1 MKLKM
6 IDIAEKEGSLQ
17 LKGNAE
23 KCGAAIEKYL
33 STIRKVLI
41 LSDPNY
47 SDLNKGFDW
56 CAAYV
61 YYIVTKAGFLL
72 APTPI
77 KSHNKSLG
85 LVSVWR
91 EWALEKDILISPE
104 QEPQPG
110 DIVLFDQLIS
120 EHSLDHMGVVIENTD
135 TYIICSEGNI
145 NNQTNIVKRTKDI
158 KINSY
163 IRLVCCKSS
172 YILSK

>member
-6 IDIAEKEGSLQ
+6 MDIAEKEGSLQ

-33 STIRKVLI
+33 STIRKVLV

-104 QEPQPG
+104 QEPRLG
-110 DIVLFDQLIS
+110 DISAFRPAYL
-120 EHSLDHMGVVIENTD
+120 
-135 TYIICSEGNI
+135 
-145 NNQTNIVKRTKDI
+145 
-158 KINSY
+158 
-163 IRLVCCKSS
+163 
-172 YILSK
+172 

>member
-17 LKGNAE
+17 LKGNTE

-61 YYIVTKAGFLL
+61 YYIVMKAGFL
-72 APTPI
+72 
-77 KSHNKSLG
+77 
-85 LVSVWR
+85 WR

-120 EHSLDHMGVVIENTD
+120 EHSLDHMGVVIENTG

>member
-6 IDIAEKEGSLQ
+6 IDIAKKEGSLQ

-33 STIRKVLI
+33 SAIRKVLI

-120 EHSLDHMGVVIENTD
+120 EHNLDHMGVVIENTG

-145 NNQTNIVKRTKDI
+145 NNQTNIVKRTKDV

-163 IRLVCCKSS
+163 IRLVCCKSI